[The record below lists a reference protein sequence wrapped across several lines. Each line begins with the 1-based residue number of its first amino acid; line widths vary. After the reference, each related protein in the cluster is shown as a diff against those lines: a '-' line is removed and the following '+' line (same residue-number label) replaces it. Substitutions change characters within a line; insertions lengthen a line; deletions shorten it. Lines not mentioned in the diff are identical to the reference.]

1 MGLSSFG
8 PPPLPRWLL
17 ILRIATLATS
27 VGVLAAA
34 AYNVSLYAG
43 LFVSATPAG
52 FLIFNAV
59 FNMLI
64 VGAMLSCE
72 FWLQRY
78 YNRLAFALLLGLD
91 GAFWLAGWAWAASWA
106 GRWLSFGSE
115 GTSSEYDAFA
125 GSITAGAVLGAV
137 TW

>member
-1 MGLSSFG
+1 M
-8 PPPLPRWLL
+8 PRWLL

-27 VGVLAAA
+27 VGVLVAA
-34 AYNVSLYAG
+34 AYNVSLYQG
-43 LFVSATPAG
+43 FLVPSTPAG
-52 FLIFNAV
+52 FLIFNAL
-59 FNMLI
+59 FNMLV
-64 VGAMLSCE
+64 VGAMLACE
-72 FWLQRY
+72 FRLQRY

-115 GTSSEYDAFA
+115 GTSREYDAFA
-125 GSITAGAVLGAV
+125 GSITAGAVLGAI